1 MPSND
6 WWPSGWRCGWPNAVS
21 DAASDVSAVFDEAV
35 AELGTAVSELRQLAH
50 GIRPSC
56 LDDGLVPALSQLVST
71 THLPIVLHV
80 TATDLDEDVE
90 TTAYYV
96 AAEAITNAVK
106 HADAATITLDVD
118 VVDGQLHVRVVD
130 DGNGRASCPSGIGA
144 RRPRRPGRRARRAA
158 VDREPARGAGTIIE
172 AVLPCAS

>member
-1 MPSND
+1 MALRLAQRRL
-6 WWPSGWRCGWPNAVS
+6 GRGV
-21 DAASDVSAVFDEAV
+21 DVTTVLDEAV

-56 LDDGLVPALSQLVST
+56 LDDGLVPALSNLVSI
-71 THLPIVLHV
+71 THLPIILNVSAV
-80 TATDLDEDVE
+80 DLEQDFE

-106 HADAATITLDVD
+106 HAEAATITLDV
-118 VVDGQLHVRVVD
+118 VTVAGRLHVRVTD
-130 DGNGRASCPSGIGA
+130 DGNGHAAP
-144 RRPRRPGRRARRAA
+144 RPGSGLAGLA
-158 VDREPARGAGTIIE
+158 DRVGAQGGRLSINSKTGAGTIIE